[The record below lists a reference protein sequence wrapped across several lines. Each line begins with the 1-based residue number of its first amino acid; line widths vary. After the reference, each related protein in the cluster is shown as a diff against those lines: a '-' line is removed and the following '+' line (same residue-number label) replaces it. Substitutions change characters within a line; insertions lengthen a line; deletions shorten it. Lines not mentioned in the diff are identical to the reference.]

1 MNNMVQGDRATGR
14 HISSKKKDY
23 NYLSKNNFGRVIR
36 LIVDSDYRFNVAS
49 ILGLTRFMSDEKYLK
64 RIFKMRLGYDLD
76 LDNPQTFNEK
86 LQWLKIHD
94 RKPEYTLMAD
104 KYEAKK
110 YAAKIIGEEHI
121 IPTLGVYNNFDE
133 INFDELPEQFVLK
146 CNHDSGSIVI
156 VRDKNNFDK
165 AHARKFLNKKLKRNY
180 FWTGREWPYKDIK
193 PKIIAEQ
200 YMEDSV
206 THDLRDYKFFTFDG
220 VAKAMFIATDRQN
233 PNEET
238 KFDFYDMDFKHLDFR
253 HGHPNA
259 NIKIARPEKFD
270 EMRELAEKLSAKLPQ
285 LRVDFY
291 EVNGKIYFG
300 ELTFSHNMGMVAFE
314 PFEWDKKF
322 GEWITLPE
330 CNGGGVCFN
339 S

>member
-1 MNNMVQGDRATGR
+1 
-14 HISSKKKDY
+14 
-23 NYLSKNNFGRVIR
+23 
-36 LIVDSDYRFNVAS
+36 
-49 ILGLTRFMSDEKYLK
+49 MSDEKYLK

-165 AHARKFLNKKLKRNY
+165 AHARKFLNKNLKRNY
-180 FWTGREWPYKDIK
+180 FWAGREWPYKNIK

-220 VAKAMFIATDRQN
+220 VAKAMFIATERQN

-330 CNGGGVCFN
+330 CNGVGGVCFN